1 MVPIEGAPLTWA
13 QRLRRVFD
21 LDISR
26 CPRCDAAL
34 RVLAAI
40 MQPRVVAAILA
51 HLEDASFDDAM
62 RVAPQLQTRFCFA
75 AVLRAL
81 GLHDEAA
88 EIEEEIHQICS
99 SLSEVLDIAAGS
111 ALVRQ
116 RIDA

>member
-1 MVPIEGAPLTWA
+1 MDDTIDT
-13 QRLRRVFD
+13 QQ
-21 LDISR
+21 
-26 CPRCDAAL
+26 AL
-34 RVLAAI
+34 
-40 MQPRVVAAILA
+40 QPMACVGAILA

-62 RVAPQLQTRFCFA
+62 RVAPQVQTRFCFA

-88 EIEEEIHQICS
+88 EIEEEITQICS
-99 SLSEVLDIAAGS
+99 SLAEVIDIAAGS